1 MPSVPGMTASGLTAQ
16 PPGRSRLARDRAR
29 RPAGGRSPA
38 SAPAM
43 SGGNRQPRLRGHSE
57 CDALDGLVASVRAGR
72 VLFVRG
78 EARAG
83 KTALFDDMLEMELAF
98 AGLHQLCPPFLDRL
112 ERLAGSQGDA
122 LATAIGLRTGT
133 SPDRFLVGLAVLGL
147 LAEAAEQE
155 PLVCLIDDAH
165 WLDRVSA
172 QTLAFVPRR
181 LLAERIALMFAVRE
195 PSEEHGLAGLRE
207 LLVPSLS
214 DGDARAAGLRD
225 HRAGGE
231 RVRDRIG
238 DESRGNPLAPLE
250 LPGAS
255 TVAELAGGFGL
266 PDPHPPAGRIEQS
279 YVRRLRPLPAETP
292 QLVLAAAAKPLG
304 DPALLR
310 RAADRLE
317 IGLDAATAA
326 EAAGLI
332 RSGARTKDG
341 LKSRWPPS
349 ISSGTVSIDAHTTTI
364 TCVVR

>member
-57 CDALDGLVASVRAGR
+57 CDALDGLVASVRASR

-155 PLVCLIDDAH
+155 PLVC
-165 WLDRVSA
+165 
-172 QTLAFVPRR
+172 
-181 LLAERIALMFAVRE
+181 
-195 PSEEHGLAGLRE
+195 
-207 LLVPSLS
+207 
-214 DGDARAAGLRD
+214 
-225 HRAGGE
+225 
-231 RVRDRIG
+231 
-238 DESRGNPLAPLE
+238 
-250 LPGAS
+250 
-255 TVAELAGGFGL
+255 
-266 PDPHPPAGRIEQS
+266 
-279 YVRRLRPLPAETP
+279 
-292 QLVLAAAAKPLG
+292 
-304 DPALLR
+304 
-310 RAADRLE
+310 
-317 IGLDAATAA
+317 
-326 EAAGLI
+326 
-332 RSGARTKDG
+332 
-341 LKSRWPPS
+341 
-349 ISSGTVSIDAHTTTI
+349 
-364 TCVVR
+364 